1 MNPDDLR
8 SRFVPL
14 AAVVAAAY
22 REAGQEIPAQMK
34 SMLGRRGASWPWF
47 AAQMFD
53 LDISA
58 GTRKRLKAAFQRED
72 LVEESAGHRPARP
85 TSDEELRAATPLGF
99 NALLR
104 LLHQR
109 SGVSPAVLAKR
120 AGLELPRSQAYE
132 MVRDGRTGLPTKL
145 GQVRAF
151 ATACGLSV
159 RQVDA
164 LVRVW
169 ADLRDTS
176 STGPSS
182 VLERDLARFLA
193 NYRKIVDKHDAMGV
207 GAMKV
212 DVVPAGQVS
221 RGRLLVSE
229 GQRRQRRRL

>member
-1 MNPDDLR
+1 MI
-8 SRFVPL
+8 
-14 AAVVAAAY
+14 VAAAY
-22 REAGQEIPAQMK
+22 REAGEKIPAQVK
-34 SMLGRRGASWPWF
+34 SMLVRRDASWSWL

-53 LDISA
+53 LDISV
-58 GTRKRLKAAFQRED
+58 GTRKQLKAAFHREHPAEG
-72 LVEESAGHRPARP
+72 EESAEHRPARP
-85 TSDEELRAATPLGF
+85 TSDGELHAATPRGF
-99 NALLR
+99 NALLK

-120 AGLELPRSQAYE
+120 AGPELPRSQAYE
-132 MVRDGRTGLPTKL
+132 LVRNGRAGLPTKL

-159 RQVDA
+159 RQVDV
-164 LVRVW
+164 LVKLW
-169 ADLRDTS
+169 ADLRDGS

-182 VLERDLARFLA
+182 VFERDLARFLEK
-193 NYRKIVDKHDAMGV
+193 YDKFVDKHDAMGA

-212 DVVPAGQVS
+212 DLVLAGQVS